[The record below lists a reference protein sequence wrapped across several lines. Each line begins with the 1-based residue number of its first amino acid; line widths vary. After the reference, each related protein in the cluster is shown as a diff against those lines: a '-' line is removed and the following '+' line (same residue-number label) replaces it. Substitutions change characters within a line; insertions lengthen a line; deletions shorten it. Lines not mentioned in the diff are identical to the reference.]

1 MQLLQFK
8 IIHRCAKEC
17 LKNTFEIIPLCG
29 FHTKQIEFN
38 KEEVNN
44 EYFIFSVM

>member
-17 LKNTFEIIPLCG
+17 LKKHLKLCG

-38 KEEVNN
+38 KEEMNN
-44 EYFIFSVM
+44 AYFIFSVM